1 MTDGMDVFSRARC
14 CGGILCRYSE
24 IATKGRNRSEF
35 ERLLVRALKRHLA
48 PLAPMKVV
56 RERGR
61 IFLFPEGR
69 AAFPPDVL
77 DILRHA
83 APRVFGLASLSPG
96 TWVAPE
102 LEAIEQAVLETFPAV
117 YESWVRRRP
126 GPDAPI
132 RYAMRARRNNRAFP
146 LSSTELEIH
155 FAQLLLPRYPRLKV
169 DLGAPELRVDVEVR
183 EDGAFISYERVAGP
197 GGLPAGSGGRL
208 VALLSGGIDS
218 PVACYLA
225 MRRGCTLHYVTFHS
239 APFTPP
245 AATAKVARL
254 VRRLNPLQYRPGRL
268 YAVNLLEAQ
277 QAVRDSCN
285 PRFRTVL
292 YRRLMV
298 RICAVVAR
306 AENALALLT
315 GENLG
320 QVASQT
326 LENLTVIDRAA
337 AVPILRPLL
346 TFDKNQTT
354 DIARRI
360 GTYEIS
366 KEQVP
371 DSCTVFAPDRPVTA
385 ATIERVAE
393 QEGRL
398 RIPDLVRA
406 CLEATVVVDPATFEE
421 KPPSPRLSQMLEQY
435 LGGGMPA

>member
-1 MTDGMDVFSRARC
+1 
-14 CGGILCRYSE
+14 LCRYSE

-48 PLAPMKVV
+48 LLAPLKVV

-69 AAFPPDVL
+69 ETFPEDVL
-77 DILRHA
+77 DILRNA
-83 APRVFGLASLSPG
+83 VPRVFGLASLSPG

-102 LEAIEQAVLETFPAV
+102 LEAIEQAVLETFPAA
-117 YESWVRRRP
+117 YESWVQRRP
-126 GPDAPI
+126 DPGTPI

-146 LSSTELEIH
+146 LKSTELEVY

-169 DLGAPELRVDVEVR
+169 DLGDPELRVDVEVR
-183 EDGAFISYERVAGP
+183 EDGAFISYERVEGP
-197 GGLPAGSGGRL
+197 GGLPPGSGGRL

-218 PVACYLA
+218 PVACYQA

-245 AATAKVARL
+245 AAISKVARL
-254 VRRLNPLQYRPGRL
+254 VHRLNPLQYRPGRL

-277 QAVRDSCN
+277 QAVRDACN
-285 PRFRTVL
+285 PRLRTVL

-298 RICAVVAR
+298 RICSVVAR
-306 AENALALLT
+306 TENAPALLT

-346 TFDKNQTT
+346 TFDKNETT
-354 DIARRI
+354 EIARRI

-371 DSCTVFAPDRPVTA
+371 DSCTVFAPERPVTA
-385 ATIERVAE
+385 ATLERVVE
-393 QEGRL
+393 QEARL
-398 RIPDLVRA
+398 DVPDLLRA
-406 CLEATVVVDPATFEE
+406 CIEATVLVDPETFEE
-421 KPPSPRLSQMLEQY
+421 KAPSPRLQQMLAQY
-435 LGGGMPA
+435 LGAGAAV